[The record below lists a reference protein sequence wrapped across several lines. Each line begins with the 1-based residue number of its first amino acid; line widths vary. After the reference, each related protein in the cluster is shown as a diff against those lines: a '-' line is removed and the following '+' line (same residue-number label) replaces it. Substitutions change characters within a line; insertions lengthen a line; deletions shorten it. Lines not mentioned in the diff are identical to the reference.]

1 MQPTSF
7 AKGTLSV
14 AALLTALTS
23 SQGLLTSASKN
34 TDGSYSYNFATVPFF
49 AEATKLAISW
59 YLLKNQR
66 ASDPGSV
73 QMTKDP
79 KTVALFVVPS
89 IIYMFHNNVQFF
101 FLKYVD
107 PATYQILGN
116 LKIVSTGLLLRVV
129 LSRYLS
135 NLQWLA
141 LTLLMIGAT
150 TSQLNTDCTQGAS
163 NSTFSAPI
171 QGYVFGLLSALLSAV
186 AAVYTEWILK
196 KNNDTL
202 YWQNVQLY
210 GFGVIFNGLGLL
222 FSSSS
227 SSTPGDFGLN
237 PFTMTRGYSLV
248 TWLVVAN
255 LAFSGLAVSWVMKN
269 ADSIVKVYATSL
281 AMLLTTAVSVALFGL
296 QPTLQM
302 GLGIV
307 VASISVV
314 LYYVSPQ
321 KLGSVSTGSVD
332 SNFSVGGGGVGGG
345 GGGGGGMSTTPR
357 EKKETEEGT
366 KLLPR

>member
-7 AKGTLSV
+7 AKSTLSV

-49 AEATKLAISW
+49 AEATKMAISW
-59 YLLKNQR
+59 YLLQKQR

-116 LKIVSTGLLLRVV
+116 LKIVSTGLLLRIA

-150 TSQLNTDCTQGAS
+150 TSQINTDCTQGAS
-163 NSTFSAPI
+163 KATFSAPI
-171 QGYVFGLLSALLSAV
+171 QGYIFGLLSALLSAV

-222 FSSSS
+222 FSSPSSS
-227 SSTPGDFGLN
+227 SSTPADFGLN
-237 PFTMTRGYSLV
+237 PFTMTTGYSLV

-269 ADSIVKVYATSL
+269 ADSIVKVYATSF
-281 AMLLTTAVSVALFGL
+281 AMLLTTAVSVAFFGL

-302 GLGIV
+302 GLGIA

-321 KLGSVSTGSVD
+321 KLGSVSLGGVD
-332 SNFSVGGGGVGGG
+332 SNTSNMRSGGAVI
-345 GGGGGGMSTTPR
+345 STMPR